1 MDAPRPLTDN
11 TKLINVTYTLIP
23 GNKRRDIRCC
33 YCGLVIMQDKKNVK
47 DIIEGRVLEVEDNA
61 QIIRCARCNTVF
73 CVINL

>member
-1 MDAPRPLTDN
+1 
-11 TKLINVTYTLIP
+11 
-23 GNKRRDIRCC
+23 
-33 YCGLVIMQDKKNVK
+33 MQDKKNVK